1 MGLHVGIVGAGA
13 FAQAF
18 IPLFK
23 AHPLVERV
31 VLCDLD
37 AEKLARSAARFQ
49 IDDTSP
55 SLEDLCGTNVDAVCL
70 FTQNWLH
77 GPQAVAAMEAGKHV
91 YSAVPP
97 GISVDEIE
105 KLVATAAASGAVYM
119 LGETSYYYPGVLY
132 CREQYA
138 QGAFGRIVYGQAEY
152 YHDWDHGLYDV
163 ARWRGGENWRET
175 AGIPP
180 MYYPTHSTS
189 QIVSVTGA
197 RMTGVSCQGFRDEH
211 EDGIYAGNDWS
222 NPFSNQSALYSMS
235 DGSVCRIN
243 EFRRVGHPGCVRMGL
258 QGTEGGFEQ
267 SGGGAAWLRKDGERV
282 ENLDSLLACTGQPA
296 PRDDPMGSD
305 PAESDS
311 AKSDPAKS
319 DPAENDPMSKVT
331 ASDGTHLGVSAVHP
345 VERLPTAFAGLP
357 NGHAGSHQFLVDDFV
372 RACVNRTLP
381 PNNAWDAA
389 RYMLPG
395 LLAHESALQGGALL
409 PVPDLG
415 DPPDGSGN

>member
-1 MGLHVGIVGAGA
+1 MGLKVGIVGAGA
-13 FAQAF
+13 FAQGF

-31 VLCDLD
+31 ALCDLD
-37 AEKLARSAARFQ
+37 GDKLARSASRFE
-49 IDDTSP
+49 ITETSP
-55 SLEDLCGTNVDAVCL
+55 DLDTLCRSDVEAVCL

-77 GPQAVAAMEAGKHV
+77 GSQAVQAMESGKHV

-97 GISVDEIE
+97 GISVNEIE
-105 KLVATAAASGAVYM
+105 KLVSTAAATCAIYM

-138 QGAFGRIVYGQAEY
+138 RGAFGRIVYGQAEY

-189 QIVSVTGA
+189 QIISVTGA
-197 RMTGVSCQGFRDEH
+197 RMTQVSCQGFHDVH
-211 EDGIYAGNDWS
+211 ADGIYADNDWS

-267 SGGGAAWLRKDGERV
+267 SAAGAAWLRKDGQRV
-282 ENLDSLLACTGQPA
+282 ENLDPLLACTGQPGRPGRPA
-296 PRDDPMGSD
+296 QGRDPMD
-305 PAESDS
+305 
-311 AKSDPAKS
+311 
-319 DPAENDPMSKVT
+319 KVT
-331 ASDGTHLGVSAVHP
+331 ATDGTHLGTSEVHS
-345 VERLPTAFAGLP
+345 VGRLPEEFIGLP

-372 RACVNRTLP
+372 HACVHGTMP
-381 PNNAWDAA
+381 PTT
-389 RYMLPG
+389 RGTRPG
-395 LLAHESALQGGALL
+395 TCC
-409 PVPDLG
+409 PV
-415 DPPDGSGN
+415 

>member
-1 MGLHVGIVGAGA
+1 MGLQVGIVGTGA
-13 FAQAF
+13 FSQSF

-23 AHPLVERV
+23 VHPQVERV

-37 AEKLARSAARFQ
+37 EEKRAVATARFQ
-49 IDDTSP
+49 ISDTSP
-55 SLEDLCGTNVDAVCL
+55 SLDTLCESAVDAVCL

-77 GPQAVAAMEAGKHV
+77 GPQAVQALEAGKHV

-97 GISVDEIE
+97 GISVAEIE
-105 KLVATAAASGAVYM
+105 NLVAAARSSGTVYM

-132 CREQYA
+132 CREQFA
-138 QGAFGRIVYGQAEY
+138 RGAFGRIVYGQAEY

-189 QIVSVTGA
+189 QVISVTGA
-197 RMTGVSCQGFRDEH
+197 RMTRVSCQGFRDTH
-211 EDGIYAGNDWS
+211 EDGIYEANDWD

-267 SGGGAAWLRKDGERV
+267 TAAGASWLRKDGTRV
-282 ENLDSLLACTGQPA
+282 ESLDDLLTCTGQPVPGSDA
-296 PRDDPMGSD
+296 MGSD
-305 PAESDS
+305 P
-311 AKSDPAKS
+311 
-319 DPAENDPMSKVT
+319 MGKVT

-345 VERLPTAFAGLP
+345 VERLPEAFAGLP

-372 RACVNRTLP
+372 MSCVNGSLP

-395 LLAHESALQGGALL
+395 LTAHESALHGGALL
-409 PVPDLG
+409 QVPDLG
-415 DPPDGSGN
+415 DPPGAG

>member
-1 MGLHVGIVGAGA
+1 MGLRVGVVGTGA
-13 FAQAF
+13 FAQSF

-23 AHPLVERV
+23 AHPQVDRV

-37 AEKLARSAARFQ
+37 DEKKAAAAARFE
-49 IDDTSP
+49 ISDTSP
-55 SLEDLCGTNVDAVCL
+55 SLGALCESAVDAVCL

-77 GPQAVAAMEAGKHV
+77 GPQAVQALEAGKHV

-97 GISVDEIE
+97 GISVTEIE
-105 KLVATAAASGAVYM
+105 NLVAAAAASDAVYM

-138 QGAFGRIVYGQAEY
+138 RGAFGRVVYGQAEY

-163 ARWRGGENWRET
+163 ARWRGGEQWRET

-189 QIVSVTGA
+189 QIISVTGA
-197 RMTGVSCQGFRDEH
+197 RMTRVSCQGYRDAH
-211 EDGIYAGNDWS
+211 EDGIYGSNDWD

-267 SGGGAAWLRKDGERV
+267 TAAGAAWLRKDGTRV
-282 ENLDSLLACTGQPA
+282 EPLDDLLACTGQPV
-296 PRDDPMGSD
+296 PDGDPMD
-305 PAESDS
+305 T
-311 AKSDPAKS
+311 
-319 DPAENDPMSKVT
+319 VI

-345 VERLPTAFAGLP
+345 VNQLPEAFAGLP

-372 RACVNRTLP
+372 MACVSGTMP

-395 LLAHESALQGGALL
+395 LTAHESALHGGALL
-409 PVPDLG
+409 QVPDLG
-415 DPPDGSGN
+415 DPPGAD

>member
-1 MGLHVGIVGAGA
+1 MGLQVGVVGTGA
-13 FAQAF
+13 FSQSF

-23 AHPLVERV
+23 AHPQVERL
-31 VLCDLD
+31 VLCDLEE
-37 AEKLARSAARFQ
+37 EKRTAAAARFQ
-49 IDDTSP
+49 IRDTSP
-55 SLEDLCGTNVDAVCL
+55 SLDALCESAVDAVCL

-77 GPQAVAAMEAGKHV
+77 GPQAVQALEAGKHV

-97 GISVDEIE
+97 GISVAEIE
-105 KLVATAAASGAVYM
+105 NLVAAAGASGTVYM
-119 LGETSYYYPGVLY
+119 LGETSYYYPGVLF

-138 QGAFGRIVYGQAEY
+138 RGAFGRIVYGQAEY
-152 YHDWDHGLYDV
+152 YHDWDHGLYEV

-189 QIVSVTGA
+189 QIISVTGA
-197 RMTGVSCQGFRDEH
+197 RMIRVSCQGNRDVH
-211 EDGIYAGNDWS
+211 EDGIYEDNDWA

-267 SGGGAAWLRKDGERV
+267 TAAGASWLRKDGNRV
-282 ENLDSLLACTGQPA
+282 ESLDDLLACTGQPV
-296 PRDDPMGSD
+296 PGSDPMG
-305 PAESDS
+305 
-311 AKSDPAKS
+311 
-319 DPAENDPMSKVT
+319 KVT
-331 ASDGTHLGVSAVHP
+331 ASDGTHLGVSVAHP
-345 VERLPTAFAGLP
+345 VERLPEAFAGLP

-372 RACVNRTLP
+372 MACVNGTLP

-395 LLAHESALQGGALL
+395 LTAHESAIHGGALL
-409 PVPDLG
+409 QVPDLG
-415 DPPDGSGN
+415 DPPDAD

>member
-1 MGLHVGIVGAGA
+1 MGLQVGMVGTGA
-13 FAQAF
+13 FSQSF

-23 AHPLVERV
+23 AHPRVERV

-37 AEKLARSAARFQ
+37 EEKRALAAARFQ
-49 IDDTSP
+49 ISDASP
-55 SLEDLCGTNVDAVCL
+55 SLDTLCGSAVDAVCL

-77 GPQAVAAMEAGKHV
+77 GPQAVQALEAGKHV

-97 GISVDEIE
+97 GISVAEIE
-105 KLVATAAASGAVYM
+105 NLVAAARTSGAVYM

-132 CREQYA
+132 CREQFA
-138 QGAFGRIVYGQAEY
+138 RGAFGRIVYGQAEY

-163 ARWRGGENWRET
+163 ARWRGGEHWRET

-189 QIVSVTGA
+189 QIISVTGA
-197 RMTGVSCQGFRDEH
+197 RMTRVSCQGFRDTH
-211 EDGIYAGNDWS
+211 EDGIYGANDWD

-235 DGSVCRIN
+235 DGSVCRIS

-267 SGGGAAWLRKDGERV
+267 TAAGASWLRKDGTCV
-282 ENLDSLLACTGQPA
+282 ESLDDQLACTGQPVE
-296 PRDDPMGSD
+296 GSD
-305 PAESDS
+305 PM
-311 AKSDPAKS
+311 
-319 DPAENDPMSKVT
+319 NKVT
-331 ASDGTHLGVSAVHP
+331 ASDGTHLGVSAAHP
-345 VERLPTAFAGLP
+345 VDRLPEAFAGLP

-372 RACVNRTLP
+372 MACVNGTMP
-381 PNNAWDAA
+381 PNNVWDAA

-395 LLAHESALQGGALL
+395 LTAHESALHGGALL
-409 PVPDLG
+409 QVPDLG
-415 DPPDGSGN
+415 DPRGSI

>member
-1 MGLHVGIVGAGA
+1 MALQVGIVGTGA
-13 FAQAF
+13 FAQGF

-23 AHPLVERV
+23 AHPQVDRV

-37 AEKLARSAARFQ
+37 DEKLARSAARFR
-49 IDDTSP
+49 IKDTCP
-55 SLEDLCGTNVDAVCL
+55 SLDDLCGSGVDAVCL

-77 GPQAVAAMEAGKHV
+77 GPQAVQALDAGKHV

-97 GISVDEIE
+97 GISVAEIE
-105 KLVATAAASGAVYM
+105 KLVAAAGASGAVYM

-138 QGAFGRIVYGQAEY
+138 RGAFGRIVYGQAEY
-152 YHDWDHGLYDV
+152 YHDWDHGLYEV
-163 ARWRGGENWRET
+163 ARWRGGKHWRET

-197 RMTGVSCQGFRDEH
+197 RMTQVSCQGFEDKG
-211 EDGIYAGNDWS
+211 EDGIYGANDWS
-222 NPFSNQSALYSMS
+222 NPFSNQSALFGMS

-267 SGGGAAWLRKDGERV
+267 SAAGAAWLCKDGERM
-282 ENLDSLLACTGQPA
+282 EHLGNLLACSGQPV
-296 PRDDPMGSD
+296 PG
-305 PAESDS
+305 
-311 AKSDPAKS
+311 
-319 DPAENDPMSKVT
+319 NDPMRKVT
-331 ASDGTHLGVSAVHP
+331 ASDGTHLGVSKVHP
-345 VERLPTAFAGLP
+345 VERLPEAFAGLP

-372 RACVNRTLP
+372 MSCVNGTLP

-395 LLAHESALQGGALL
+395 LAAHESSLRGGALL

-415 DPPDGSGN
+415 DPPGEIRMRTGTLQDAPH

>member
-1 MGLHVGIVGAGA
+1 MGLHVGIVGTGA

-37 AEKLARSAARFQ
+37 AEKLARSAVRFE
-49 IDDTSP
+49 IGETSS
-55 SLEDLCGTNVDAVCL
+55 SLDDLCGTDVDAVCL

-77 GPQAVAAMEAGKHV
+77 GPQAVQALEAEKHV

-97 GISVDEIE
+97 GISVNEIE
-105 KLVATAAASGAVYM
+105 KLVAAATASDGVYM

-132 CREQYA
+132 CRDQYA
-138 QGAFGRIVYGQAEY
+138 RGAFGHIVYGQAEY

-175 AGIPP
+175 AGVPP

-189 QIVSVTGA
+189 QIISVTGA
-197 RMTGVSCQGFRDEH
+197 RMTRVSCQGFRDRH

-243 EFRRVGHPGCVRMGL
+243 EFRRVGHPGCVRMSL

-267 SGGGAAWLRKDGERV
+267 SGGCAAWMRKDGKQT
-282 ENLDSLLACTGQPA
+282 ENLDSLLACTGQPV
-296 PRDDPMGSD
+296 PGSD
-305 PAESDS
+305 PTG
-311 AKSDPAKS
+311 SDPTGS
-319 DPAENDPMSKVT
+319 DPMSKVT

-345 VERLPTAFAGLP
+345 AERLPAAFAGLP

-372 RACVNRTLP
+372 KACVNRTLP

-395 LLAHESALQGGALL
+395 LVAHESALRGGALL
-409 PVPDLG
+409 PVPDPG
-415 DPPDGSGN
+415 DPPDGDSRTADLKS